1 MKIAIVTDTHFGARN
16 DSPIFLK
23 HFCRF
28 FDEIFFPAIDA
39 RKISTVFHLGDLM
52 DRRKFVN
59 FATLTATRKHFVAP
73 LKERSIST
81 YIIPGNHDTYFRN
94 TNDVNCIQ
102 ELFKDDLRL
111 IDRPTTMTFGKTDIA
126 FLPWINEENEE
137 DTLRFVKKANAP
149 ILMGHL
155 ELKGFEVLRGVEA
168 HEGMDHAIFDKFDAV
183 YSGHYHCKHSK
194 GNIHY
199 LGTPYQITF
208 ADLYEPK
215 GFHILDTETRRME
228 YIKNPLSMFNYIA
241 YDDTANDYLD
251 ALPDFSEYRDTF
263 VRVSVKNKTNP
274 LMFDKFVE
282 ALTESGVYSIN
293 LLQDKDMGFDED
305 EDGEGGGGDVSA
317 DTLTLINAEIDG
329 LKIDNPAKLKAIM
342 RELYAESLQ
351 S

>member
-23 HFCRF
+23 YFCRF
-28 FDEIFFPAIDA
+28 FDEVFFPAIDA
-39 RKISTVFHLGDLM
+39 RKIDTVFHLGDLM

-59 FATLTATRKHFVAP
+59 FATLTATRKHFVEP
-73 LKERSIST
+73 LKDRGIFT
-81 YIIPGNHDTYFRN
+81 FIIPGNHDTYFRN

-102 ELFKDDLRL
+102 ELFRDDMEL
-111 IDRPTTMTFGKTDIA
+111 IDSPTTMEFDGLGIS

-137 DTLRFVKKANAP
+137 ETLRFVSKCKSP

-168 HEGMDHAIFDKFDAV
+168 HEGMDHSLFEKFDAV

-215 GFHILDTETRRME
+215 GFHILDTKTRKVE
-228 YIKNPLSMFNYIA
+228 YIKNPATMFNYIV
-241 YDDTANDYLD
+241 YDDTKHDYLD
-251 ALPDFSEYRDTF
+251 EMPDFSAYEDTF
-263 VRVSVKNKTNP
+263 VRVMVRNKTNP
-274 LMFDKFVE
+274 LMFDRFVE
-282 ALTESGVYSIN
+282 SLTANRVFSVN
-293 LLQDKDMGFDED
+293 LLQDKDMGFDSE
-305 EDGEGGGGDVSA
+305 EGEEESDITA
-317 DTLTLINAEIDG
+317 DTLSIINAEIDAM
-329 LKIDNPAKLKAIM
+329 KIDNPAKLKTIM
-342 RELYAESLQ
+342 RELYTESLQ